1 MTSTSA
7 LVSAPRLASR
17 FGPRKRGP
25 RILLAVVGLIILAIF
40 LTGWA
45 LVQTPGWYRPPTIP
59 LESQQNVRNSLIAAE
74 QAFTQNVAA
83 GHAFVYHLYQ
93 EDLNRW
99 LAMRREIYPRVD
111 ELFPTGIS
119 DPFVVIS
126 PEGVTL
132 AIRYQTPWRSTVVSM
147 EFDVGFRDDAIVL
160 AAKAV
165 RCGKVRLP
173 TNLEALKLDRKI
185 VLDRNGAWPG
195 SPQMQG
201 DLLNGLRLNSRS
213 RWKNGGVEYRVTNLS
228 LLPGRIDFSI
238 EPLGR

>member
-1 MTSTSA
+1 MNSA
-7 LVSAPRLASR
+7 TTFAPAPRLASR
-17 FGPRKRGP
+17 HRPRRLGP
-25 RILLAVVGLIILAIF
+25 RILLVAIGLFIVAIVYC
-40 LTGWA
+40 GSA
-45 LVQTPGWYRPPTIP
+45 LIKTPGWYRPPMIP
-59 LESQQNVRNSLIAAE
+59 PESQQKVRNSLIAAE
-74 QAFTQNVAA
+74 QAFTRNVAA
-83 GHAFVYHLYQ
+83 GHSFIYHLYQ

-111 ELFPTGIS
+111 ELFPPGVS

-126 PEGVTL
+126 PESVTL
-132 AIRYQTPWRSTVVSM
+132 AIRYQTAWHSTVVSM
-147 EFDVGFRDDAIVL
+147 EFDVVFRDDAIEL
-160 AAKAV
+160 AAKSV
-165 RCGKVRLP
+165 RCGNLRLP
-173 TNLEALKLDRKI
+173 KNLEALKLDRRI

-201 DLLNGLRLNSRS
+201 DLLSGLRLDSRS